1 MPALPIGE
9 SSIMPTLHAL
19 HLAKR
24 DNMGYAIPPAAIILL
39 ILLAAAACVCMGYAV
54 HRLMGLQD
62 ANSGYRARTAE
73 QEDYMREVRTRN
85 LHGLMAEGRPRMKG
99 GYDSR

>member
-1 MPALPIGE
+1 MPALYLE
-9 SSIMPTLHAL
+9 
-19 HLAKR
+19 KR

-39 ILLAAAACVCMGYAV
+39 ILVGAGGCVCVGFAI
-54 HRLMGLQD
+54 HRLMGAAD
-62 ANSGYRARTAE
+62 ADHGYRARTAE

-85 LHGLMAEGRPRMKG
+85 LHGLMVEGRPRMKG